1 MAEAEWRV
9 GDLVTLQRGTT
20 YEGALVGEDG
30 PALLGLGSIEPGG
43 GFRGTHFRT
52 FGGAC
57 TTKIMVASGELF
69 VALKGATKDGSMV
82 GSIARVPSW
91 LQGGGRLTQ
100 DTARLDFR
108 DAGRGHESYLY
119 WMLRT
124 PQYRAYCAGR
134 ITGSASAS
142 FSRDDFLNYR
152 FPAPNPSRTRVVETL
167 GVLDDKIELNRRL
180 SETLHTTA
188 RALFKSWFMGGT
200 GTEADGWRPSVIGQ
214 EFEVTMGQSP
224 PGSTYNS
231 HGDGLPFYQ
240 GRADFGTRFPARRV
254 YCTAPTRTA
263 RAGDTLLSVRAPVG
277 DINIATEACA
287 IGRGVAAVRHR
298 SGSRSFTFE
307 FFNSIRGAL
316 DEYNA
321 SGTVFGAIGGKDLSA
336 MPCLAPPDD
345 LVREFDEQA
354 QPLDERLENLERQR
368 QTLTEVRNAM
378 LPRLL
383 SGEMSP
389 SIGRG
394 QGA

>member
-1 MAEAEWRV
+1 M
-9 GDLVTLQRGTT
+9 
-20 YEGALVGEDG
+20 
-30 PALLGLGSIEPGG
+30 
-43 GFRGTHFRT
+43 
-52 FGGAC
+52 
-57 TTKIMVASGELF
+57 
-69 VALKGATKDGSMV
+69 
-82 GSIARVPSW
+82 
-91 LQGGGRLTQ
+91 
-100 DTARLDFR
+100 
-108 DAGRGHESYLY
+108 
-119 WMLRT
+119 
-124 PQYRAYCAGR
+124 
-134 ITGSASAS
+134 
-142 FSRDDFLNYR
+142 
-152 FPAPNPSRTRVVETL
+152 
-167 GVLDDKIELNRRL
+167 
-180 SETLHTTA
+180 
-188 RALFKSWFMGGT
+188 
-200 GTEADGWRPSVIGQ
+200 
-214 EFEVTMGQSP
+214 
-224 PGSTYNS
+224 
-231 HGDGLPFYQ
+231 
-240 GRADFGTRFPARRV
+240 
-254 YCTAPTRTA
+254 
-263 RAGDTLLSVRAPVG
+263 G

-307 FFNSIRGAL
+307 FLNSIRGAL